1 MHPILEWNA
10 FVQLH
15 YRYQDRYV
23 AVSGLLALA
32 AELFGDRHRTVVRN
46 QRLVDMGASILWLLP
61 TFALDHLCWTLRLKY
76 CVDDCAR
83 VFPDR
88 FRASNYAFAG
98 RERPSGHHQP
108 MLRVQLGKPD

>member
-1 MHPILEWNA
+1 MPPDVTPTPDLVHVRKSYIVSARGRFTYAYNMHPILEWNA

-46 QRLVDMGASILWLLP
+46 QRLEDMGASILW
-61 TFALDHLCWTLRLKY
+61 AASDLRS
-76 CVDDCAR
+76 R
-83 VFPDR
+83 
-88 FRASNYAFAG
+88 S
-98 RERPSGHHQP
+98 P
-108 MLRVQLGKPD
+108 MLDFTTQVV